1 MRFGAGEPGRA
12 TRTRSFALIVLLF
25 CACATRPSP
34 TGEAVRRSVNPPAI
48 VEGRVVDPQ
57 GAPIAGISVK
67 GLPRDKDLGW
77 SPASLTDGGGR
88 FRLELVAP
96 GEYGFLLSWNGVAVV
111 TPREDDPSRLL
122 VKVVPGERRGGVEIV
137 FRRDE
142 WERRAE

>member
-1 MRFGAGEPGRA
+1 MRFGTRDTGPA
-12 TRTRSFALIVLLF
+12 TRTRLLIFLVLL
-25 CACATRPSP
+25 CGACSTRPSP
-34 TGEAVRRSVNPPAI
+34 TREAVRRSVNPPAI
-48 VEGRVVDPQ
+48 VEGRVVDPR
-57 GAPIAGISVK
+57 GAAIAGISVK

-77 SPASLTDGGGR
+77 SPASVTDSGGR

-111 TPREDDPSRLL
+111 TPREDDPSRIL
-122 VKVVPGERRGGVEIV
+122 VKVGPGERRGGVEIV

>member
-1 MRFGAGEPGRA
+1 MRFGTRDPGR
-12 TRTRSFALIVLLF
+12 TRRLFFLVLLS
-25 CACATRPSP
+25 CECATRPSP
-34 TGEAVRRSVNPPAI
+34 TPEAVRRSVNPPAI

-57 GAPIAGISVK
+57 GAAIAGISVK

-77 SPASLTDGGGR
+77 SPASVTDGGGR

-96 GEYGFLLSWNGVAVV
+96 GEYGFLLFWNGVAVV
-111 TPREDDPSRLL
+111 TSRADDPSRIL
-122 VKVVPGERRGGVEIV
+122 VKVGPGERRGGLQIV

>member
-1 MRFGAGEPGRA
+1 
-12 TRTRSFALIVLLF
+12 VLL
-25 CACATRPSP
+25 CGACATRPSP
-34 TGEAVRRSVNPPAI
+34 TREAVRRSVNPPAI

-57 GAPIAGISVK
+57 GAPIAGVSVK

-77 SPASLTDGGGR
+77 SPASITDGGGR

-111 TPREDDPSRLL
+111 TPRADDPSRIL
-122 VKVVPGERRGGVEIV
+122 VKVGPGERRGGVEIV

>member
-1 MRFGAGEPGRA
+1 
-12 TRTRSFALIVLLF
+12 VLF
-25 CACATRPSP
+25 SYACATRPSP
-34 TGEAVRRSVNPPAI
+34 TREAVRRSVNPPAI
-48 VEGRVVDPQ
+48 VEGRVVDPH
-57 GAPIAGISVK
+57 GAAIAGISVK

-77 SPASLTDGGGR
+77 SPASVTDGGGR

-111 TPREDDPSRLL
+111 TPREDDPSRIL
-122 VKVVPGERRGGVEIV
+122 VKVGPGERRGGVTIV

>member
-1 MRFGAGEPGRA
+1 
-12 TRTRSFALIVLLF
+12 VLLF

-34 TGEAVRRSVNPPAI
+34 TREAVRRSVNPPAI

-57 GAPIAGISVK
+57 GAAVAGISVK

-77 SPASLTDGGGR
+77 SPASVTDDGGR

-96 GEYGFLLSWNGVAVV
+96 GEYGFLLSWNGIAVV
-111 TPREDDPSRLL
+111 TPREDDPSRML